1 MRPSL
6 AWYLTYSSRPGG
18 STFSLKFA
26 DSFNR
31 SFVCLFLHLL
41 IAKGFMRQHFF
52 FFLKHA
58 WDLCGEIPKKQ
69 QCLLQGVGDFLTLF
83 ISGIIDERGLL
94 KTVGMMIIACGA
106 F

>member
-1 MRPSL
+1 VSVS
-6 AWYLTYSSRPGG
+6 A
-18 STFSLKFA
+18 STHCKRFYETAL
-26 DSFNR
+26 
-31 SFVCLFLHLL
+31 
-41 IAKGFMRQHFF
+41 F

-69 QCLLQGVGDFLTLF
+69 QCLLQGVGDFLTLL

-94 KTVGMMIIACGA
+94 KTVEMMIIACGA